1 MKTLIL
7 TLTLLTSLFAFEPD
21 WITDYEIGLAEAEKE
36 HKDVYLFIAA
46 DACPF
51 CKKFK
56 NETLSKVK
64 IMMAIEKDFVPIY
77 LSRDHHYIPD
87 QFERYGAPRHYFL
100 KENGEVY
107 NEDAGF
113 KSPTQFLEL
122 LKESALYRED

>member
-1 MKTLIL
+1 MKKLLL
-7 TLTLLTSLFAFEPD
+7 TLMLLPSLFAFEPD
-21 WITDYEIGLAEAEKE
+21 WIHNYDEALTEAKKE

-64 IMMAIEKDFVPIY
+64 ILMAIEKKFIPLY

-87 QFERYGAPRHYFL
+87 NFERYGAPRHYFL
-100 KENGEVY
+100 KEDGTVY

-113 KSPTQFLEL
+113 KSPKQFLEL
-122 LKESALYRED
+122 LKESEVFRED